1 MPRGAS
7 AAFAMQRL
15 RRAFLVA
22 VCGGLA
28 TCNEVLAASLGQRIH
43 PELDPKS
50 DKKLFGPPASHADY
64 AQDGRLDGHHGFEYP
79 FPRVQAGSKFDDDF
93 VSDQNQDNGEWS
105 AQNDYDLARS
115 KLFKEKREA
124 DAAKKKEKDQS
135 GEVQQAKRQY
145 EEAQLSEERLEELT
159 KKVET
164 KMRNVDDCKQQ
175 LEDAR
180 NELKN
185 FMDQRKDAGIVATKG
200 NVDKQLRKKRDVLKS
215 YDAEQQDV
223 VEAEKALK
231 RAEARLRALRRGAS
245 DKDSSS
251 GGGKDSDGADDDNK
265 KDDDKK
271 DKDDDDD
278 KKESK
283 SPLDAFRSNAAASG
297 MAVVV
302 MALVATAE
310 YSLW

>member
-1 MPRGAS
+1 M
-7 AAFAMQRL
+7 
-15 RRAFLVA
+15 
-22 VCGGLA
+22 
-28 TCNEVLAASLGQRIH
+28 
-43 PELDPKS
+43 DPKS
-50 DKKLFGPPASHADY
+50 DKKVFGPPASHADY

-79 FPRVQAGSKFDDDF
+79 FPRVQAGKSFDDDF

-105 AQNDYDLARS
+105 AQNDYDLARG
-115 KLFKEKREA
+115 KLFKEKAEA
-124 DAAKKKEKDQS
+124 DAAKKREKDQS

-145 EEAQLSEERLEELT
+145 QEAQLTEERLEALT

-175 LEDAR
+175 LEDAK

-231 RAEARLRALRRGAS
+231 RAEARLRALRRGTS
-245 DKDSSS
+245 ESSKDDS
-251 GGGKDSDGADDDNK
+251 GGADDDNK

-283 SPLDAFRSNAAASG
+283 SPLDVFRSNAATSG